1 MKKLWSFIL
10 MLAFV
15 VTLCACGS
23 TQGGDMNS
31 SPVLLKDPE
40 SSQQSA
46 NSQTEDDTASE
57 QLLQRLRCTF
67 EDGSVGYIDN
77 LTDTVTTREFVG
89 LLPMEITLSDWD
101 QREYYISKQLSY
113 DEADV
118 QTSYAPGEFT
128 YWCGGWITA
137 YYDTNEDTVI
147 EAGSVVIGMM
157 DEIFLGKLK
166 SADGTSIAVKIE
178 ADTGITE
185 SAAAAGQI
193 EGENNTGK
201 KQSDEYISWEDMP
214 MNEYGEETIT
224 VDYNG
229 QTIWGVAFIPE
240 LNTDKYPLVICS
252 HGLGGSYTSCM
263 EYAELMASH
272 GLATYCFDFR
282 GGGGSH
288 SDGNT
293 TEMSL
298 ITEATDIQTVI
309 AAAKQWDFVDPDKI
323 ILLGESQGGA
333 ASAIAAARST
343 DDVNGL
349 ILCYPALLVHDAV
362 HERFDSLDEVPDTY
376 YFNWITAGRPYAADV
391 WDYDVYSEIGN
402 YQKPVLLMHGDR
414 DGVVPISYAKR
425 AAEVYPDVEYYVIS
439 GGGHGFYGNA
449 LDDAFSHIFEYLQK
463 IDIL

>member
-10 MLAFV
+10 TVAFA
-15 VTLCACGS
+15 VTLSACGS
-23 TQGGDMNS
+23 TKSENVNS
-31 SPVLLKDPE
+31 SPALPKDPE
-40 SSQQSA
+40 SAQQSA
-46 NSQTEDDTASE
+46 NLQTEDDTDSE

-101 QREYYISKQLSY
+101 QREYYISRQLSY

-118 QTSYAPGEFT
+118 QTTYAPGEFT

-166 SADGTSIAVKIE
+166 SADGADITVRIE
-178 ADTGITE
+178 ADTGVLE
-185 SAAAAGQI
+185 QDDSR
-193 EGENNTGK
+193 N
-201 KQSDEYISWEDMP
+201 EYTSWEDMP
-214 MNEYGEETIT
+214 VNEYGEETIT

-240 LNTDKYPLVICS
+240 LDREKYPLVICS

-263 EYAELMASH
+263 EYAELLASH

-282 GGGGSH
+282 GGGGTR

-298 ITEATDIQTVI
+298 ITEAADIQTI
-309 AAAKQWDFVDPDKI
+309 ISAAEQWDFVDPDKI

-333 ASAIAAARST
+333 ASAIAAARAV

-362 HERFDSLDEVPDTY
+362 HEQFDSLDEVPDTF
-376 YFNWITAGRPYAADV
+376 YFNWINAGRPYAADV

-402 YQKPVLLMHGDR
+402 YAKPVLLMHGDR
-414 DGVVPISYAKR
+414 DGIVPISYAEH
-425 AAEVYPDVEYYVIS
+425 AAEVYPDVDYYVIDD
-439 GGGHGFYGNA
+439 GGHGFYGNS
-449 LDDAFSHIFEYLQK
+449 LDDAFSHIFEYLKK
-463 IDIL
+463 INIV

>member
-1 MKKLWSFIL
+1 MLRKMITTLSLLIL
-10 MLAFV
+10 ITALS
-15 VTLCACGS
+15 ACGFHDSGTKGDS
-23 TQGGDMNS
+23 TTDAGM
-31 SPVLLKDPE
+31 
-40 SSQQSA
+40 
-46 NSQTEDDTASE
+46 TENATP
-57 QLLQRLRCTF
+57 T
-67 EDGSVGYIDN
+67 
-77 LTDTVTTREFVG
+77 
-89 LLPMEITLSDWD
+89 
-101 QREYYISKQLSY
+101 
-113 DEADV
+113 
-118 QTSYAPGEFT
+118 
-128 YWCGGWITA
+128 
-137 YYDTNEDTVI
+137 
-147 EAGSVVIGMM
+147 
-157 DEIFLGKLK
+157 
-166 SADGTSIAVKIE
+166 
-178 ADTGITE
+178 
-185 SAAAAGQI
+185 GQI
-193 EGENNTGK
+193 EEENNTGK
-201 KQSDEYISWEDMP
+201 KQGDEYTSWEDMP
-214 MNEYGEETIT
+214 VNEYGEETIT

-240 LNTDKYPLVICS
+240 LDREKYPLVICS

-272 GLATYCFDFR
+272 SLATYCFDFR
-282 GGGGSH
+282 GGGGTH
-288 SDGNT
+288 SDGKT

-298 ITEATDIQTVI
+298 ITEATDIQTII

-362 HERFDSLDEVPDTY
+362 HEQFDSLDEVPDTY
-376 YFNWITAGRPYAADV
+376 YFNLITAGRPYAADV